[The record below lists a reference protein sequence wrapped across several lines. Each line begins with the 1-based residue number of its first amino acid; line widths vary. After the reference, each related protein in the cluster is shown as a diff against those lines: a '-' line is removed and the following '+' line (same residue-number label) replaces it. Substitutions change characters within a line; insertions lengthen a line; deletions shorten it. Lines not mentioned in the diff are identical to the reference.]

1 MGEGFLHGHEDS
13 ETVVL
18 KDLVRGSFMEIQY
31 GFRNGLKFRFGELFT
46 EVFHCKTKC
55 DIN

>member
-1 MGEGFLHGHEDS
+1 M
-13 ETVVL
+13 VVL
-18 KDLVRGSFMEIQY
+18 KDLVRGSFMEIRY

-46 EVFHCKTKC
+46 EVFHCQTKC